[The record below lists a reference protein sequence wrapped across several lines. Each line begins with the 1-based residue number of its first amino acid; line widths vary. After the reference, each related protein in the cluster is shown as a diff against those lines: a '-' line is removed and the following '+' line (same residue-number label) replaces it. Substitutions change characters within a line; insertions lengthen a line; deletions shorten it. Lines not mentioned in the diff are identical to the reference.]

1 MFNLVFT
8 EKINHIKDFKWSNR
22 LLIVRVLDFFF
33 YTLSLPPRCKY
44 FDSTGRN
51 EIIVLDN
58 LLKYEKSSKSSPAK

>member
-44 FDSTGRN
+44 FDFKPPHSWGFLF
-51 EIIVLDN
+51 IDI
-58 LLKYEKSSKSSPAK
+58 